1 MLWPVWA
8 VAVEEFFGPVDEAE
22 EEAATELAAGE
33 EPAGEEAGAEEDQ
46 GAVVPH
52 FRSRDAWLDVGTFG
66 LGGEPPDDLPL
77 HFQNWVLLEDVPLGP
92 WLGDWKDIAADAR
105 YYYRS
110 QYEEPFDRDLMEYS
124 YKVKRE
130 EEEFYAWEQERGLIP
145 DIELGRESD
154 IKFEGRKLFSA
165 GYSKTTYPGGNPAL
179 GGVQPAGDFTMEG
192 ELQLRIEGT
201 VLRKTHVYVDY
212 DDTRENETRNQVSV
226 VYKGDPD
233 ELVQEAAFGDIILS
247 LPATEF
253 VSYSSS
259 RAVFGAK
266 VDLKYKWAHLMAI
279 ASREKGQTEKATF
292 TGGTELTSITL
303 SDTSYTRRKFFLLN
317 TYYDEINDKTYF
329 EGNRKLFVD
338 PVNNLPKIEVFVHTP
353 VPTFPLGKTRMRLD
367 AYEFDDHKG
376 DNETPIGDKY
386 LSKKVGTDACV
397 MLARGTEYDVDVDT
411 GVLSLKTPLAEN
423 QRLAV
428 AYVTADEAGNAKS
441 VIGYYRDPG
450 GTYKLDYVDKPN
462 DVREFRKPLK
472 CLSLGRDGG
481 PLQRYEQ
488 KNYYYLGSTNVE
500 STTLVV
506 KVLDRNKNENDPD
519 NEGKTYLYTLGLDR
533 NDNGR
538 VDPEFFDKTKSY
550 IIVPD
555 VEYNRANDS
564 FTRRDVG
571 GWRKDGPPFDI
582 PDGFLDNLPFD
593 YDMNGVAE
601 DYDAYKPEIDS
612 RRTFYFEYKSLKPS
626 YFLHPNVIPGSEVVK
641 LNGRVLVPNQE
652 YWLDYDSGF
661 LEILTE
667 DANDPTAI
675 LEVTY
680 EYKPLFTLLAKSLV
694 GGRFQFGPD
703 DDRYL
708 GTTLIAEFTSKPP
721 GDQIPKL
728 EEAPVDHYVL
738 DVDGRYRFY
747 PEFMT
752 KIADAVP
759 GAHTV
764 EGSTFDVSA
773 EYARSYK
780 NVNTVGEAL
789 VDDMEGARQLSTL
802 SMKEEVWKATS
813 APAAAG
819 FDQSNRGDH
828 LLRLGYEPQ
837 HFLNEVDPDWPNDT
851 LELLTLNALPN
862 DPEGK
867 TEHPYRWAGIH
878 NILSPTG
885 LDFTENRYEYVEIMI
900 NLNGLTRGTK
910 EDDIRGGILHLD
922 VGTISEDADGNQLL
936 GTEVLDAN
944 GQLTEANDKGY
955 YFDNTAGQ
963 EKGKGNAPD
972 PPGQFYELIKH
983 DKRLDTE
990 DNNANLVLDTEDAYY
1005 AYAVDLTEV
1014 LNNSSPYVVRGP
1026 TSKDP
1031 LNEGWYILRVPLEF
1045 DVAETEGDPDPT
1057 RIRVFRVWL
1066 EAESDNDFPQGSA
1079 LTLGTVTFAAMR
1091 WEDPVLKPDRG
1102 LNQMKVTTKD
1112 SRHDGDYITL
1122 RPVEDPETRTTEREQ
1137 ALVLQYILTD
1147 WDDVGVEG
1155 DPIGENEAGGQFG
1168 PVWGAGNNHYDTE
1181 DTNHNG
1187 VLDPG
1192 EDIGV
1197 GPYHYGAGNGRLDEE
1212 PAPEG
1217 STRYTTFSAQ
1227 DFSRYR
1233 RLQFWYFNRTPHDN
1247 SNVDSYNDIVFL
1259 RFGADEDNYFE
1270 YAVQMSGE
1278 QRWISVDVD
1287 LERLLGIHAK
1297 GQPFVE
1303 RDEAIEAGHYRIV
1316 GDPSLLNIVEV
1327 RLGTR
1332 TKVPEDGGSGGFLAY
1347 REVWLNDILLL
1358 EPEEQVGRAMR
1369 ASTSVDFGNFIKAN
1383 VGFRNVGAGFEEIGT
1398 TSVARTTTTSENAD
1412 ATVELSKFMPDLW
1425 NVRMPLTGAV
1435 TRSETVTEEKYDPKQ
1450 SIYSQGK
1457 TIGVS
1462 RRAGIAFGKYKLP
1475 SLDFDFRNSD
1485 SVNYKY
1491 ARVSEA
1497 DTYSGGADYDIY
1509 PRRPYLPV
1517 NVRSDFDRQYTQ
1529 TTYNEKGKESSGTDW
1544 VSDDS
1549 RSSVKFEPIDDLEI
1563 TPSYSYGYTWDR
1575 ITNVEEAFDE
1585 TYGMRVNYFHVKGL
1599 RPGTSYTS
1607 GYREDIR
1614 LAAEEGGGGESPG
1627 EDRGPNL
1634 QEGQSLDLNLS
1645 SSFNV
1650 NVPVDVGKLSDERAR
1665 GINKWSITPSYD
1677 LVRSSSYTE
1686 MGARAPYRYRTGLD
1700 SVLPGFSGPEHFV
1713 SSRRRYS
1720 ITVNNRLNPLEFL
1733 SYRTGT
1739 QWENWDF
1746 IQADVDYSYTNEI
1759 SNTFG
1764 TPSRIISTTFPDLTF
1779 QLYGT
1784 ENFPLV
1790 ADYLERST
1798 VVASYYRKKTYAQ
1811 FRDVEIQQKPGLSW
1825 RASWSRNFRTRA
1837 DYFYTHNK
1845 SQDIDDADQPTGP
1858 VRIVTQENPS
1868 LTLYYSVANPKGF
1881 KLPLLGTLRWRN
1893 ELDLTA
1899 GVSYIKTRGIEADT
1913 YDTNEWRYEVTGG
1926 YYLTTSLRA
1935 DVTGSMTRYRN
1946 LSTVTDD
1953 YTTVGVRGDF
1963 EINF

>member
-1 MLWPVWA
+1 MLWPVLA

-22 EEAATELAAGE
+22 EESPAIELPAGE
-33 EPAGEEAGAEEDQ
+33 EPSGEEAGVEEGQ
-46 GAVVPH
+46 GAAVPH

-77 HFQNWVLLEDVPLGP
+77 HFQSWVLLDDVPLGP
-92 WLGDWKDIAADAR
+92 WLGDWRDVAGDAR
-105 YYYRS
+105 SYYKS
-110 QYEEPFDRDLMEYS
+110 GFEEPFDRDLMEYS
-124 YKVKRE
+124 YRVKRE

-154 IKFEGRKLFSA
+154 IKFEGRKLFTA

-179 GGVQPAGDFTMEG
+179 GGEQPAGDFTMEG

-212 DDTRENETRNQVSV
+212 DDTRENDTRNQVSV

-266 VDLKYKWAHLMAI
+266 VDLKYKWARLMAI

-303 SDTSYTRRKFFLLN
+303 PDTSYTRRKFFLLN
-317 TYYDEINDKTYF
+317 TYYDESKDATYF
-329 EGNRKLFVD
+329 EGNRKIFTD
-338 PVNNLPKIEVFVHTP
+338 AQGRPKIEVFVYTP
-353 VPTFPLGKTRMRLD
+353 GGTFPLGKTQVRLN
-367 AYEFDDHKG
+367 AFEFDDHQG
-376 DNETPIGDKY
+376 DNEAPKPGSRKY
-386 LSKKVGTDACV
+386 INKDLKIPEACV
-397 MLARGTEYDVDVDT
+397 KLARGTEYDVDVDT
-411 GVLSLKTPLAEN
+411 GILSLKTPLAES

-428 AYVTADEAGNAKS
+428 AYVTADEGGSAKS
-441 VIGYYRDPG
+441 VIGYVEDG
-450 GTYKLDYVDKPN
+450 GVYTLDYVEAGTDIW
-462 DVREFRKPLK
+462 EFRVPLK
-472 CLSLGRDGG
+472 CLSIGEDGG
-481 PLQRYEQ
+481 ALQRYEQ

-500 STTLVV
+500 ATTLVV
-506 KVLDRNKNENDPD
+506 KVLDLNKSENDPKYP
-519 NEGKTYLYTLGLDR
+519 GKTYLYTLGLDR
-533 NDNGR
+533 GNDGR
-538 VDPEFFDKTKSY
+538 VDTEFFDKTKSY
-550 IIVPD
+550 LIVPD
-555 VEYNRANDS
+555 VAYDDKNNS

-571 GWRKDGPPFDI
+571 GWRPPPNPKYDI
-582 PDGFLDNLPFD
+582 PDGYLDNLPFD

-601 DYDAYKPEIDS
+601 GFDAYKPEVDS

-694 GGRFQFGPD
+694 GGRFQLGPD

-728 EEAPVDHYVL
+728 EEAPVNHYVV
-738 DVDGRYRFY
+738 DADGRYRFY

-764 EGSTFDVSA
+764 EGSTFDLSA

-780 NVNTVGEAL
+780 NVNTVGQAL

-802 SMKEEVWKATS
+802 PMREEAWKHTS

-828 LLRLGYEPQ
+828 LLRLDYKPQ
-837 HFLNEVDPDWPNDT
+837 HFLSEVDPDWPNDT
-851 LELLTLNALPN
+851 LELLSLNALPD
-862 DPEGK
+862 DPEGN
-867 TEHPYRWAGIH
+867 TPSPYKWAGIH
-878 NILSPTG
+878 HILSTTG
-885 LDFTENRYEYVEIMI
+885 LDFTESRYEYVEIML
-900 NLNGLTRGTK
+900 NLNNLTKNTA
-910 EDDIRGGILHLD
+910 EDDIKGGILHVD
-922 VGTISEDADGNQLL
+922 VGTISEDADGNQVL
-936 GTEVLDAN
+936 GSEVLDEN
-944 GQLTEANDKGY
+944 GQLTRENDTGY
-955 YFDNTAGQ
+955 FFDNTAGQ
-963 EKGKGNAPD
+963 EKGGGNSPV
-972 PPGQFYELIKH
+972 PPGRFFARILHEN
-983 DKRLDTE
+983 RLDTE
-990 DNNANLVLDTEDAYY
+990 DNNANRVLDVEDAYFTY
-1005 AYAVDLTEV
+1005 DVDLGEV

-1031 LNEGWYILRVPLEF
+1031 LEFGWYILRVPLEF
-1045 DVAETEGDPDPT
+1045 DVAETTEAPPDPT
-1057 RIRVFRVWL
+1057 KIRIFRVWL
-1066 EAESDNDFPQGSA
+1066 EAETRDDFPQGSS
-1079 LTLGTVTFAAMR
+1079 LILGTVTFAAMR
-1091 WEDPVLKPDRG
+1091 WEDPVLKPDKG

-1112 SRHDGDYITL
+1112 SRHDGDYVPH
-1122 RPVEDPETRTTEREQ
+1122 RPVEDPETQTLEREQ

-1147 WDDVGVEG
+1147 WDDVGVRTEEG
-1155 DPIGENEAGGQFG
+1155 FAE
-1168 PVWGAGNNHYDTE
+1168 WGAGNNRYDTE

-1197 GPYHYGAGNGRLDEE
+1197 GPYHFGAGNGRLDEE

-1217 STRYTTFSAQ
+1217 STRYTTYSAQ

-1233 RLQFWYFNRTPHDN
+1233 RLQFWYNNRTPHDTGGP
-1247 SNVDSYNDIVFL
+1247 DSYNDIVFL

-1270 YAVQMSGE
+1270 YSIQMDGDKD
-1278 QRWISVDVD
+1278 WHGVDVD
-1287 LERLLGIHAK
+1287 LERLLAIHAK
-1297 GQPFVE
+1297 GQPFLE
-1303 RDEAIEAGHYRIV
+1303 RDEAIVSGHYRIV
-1316 GDPSLLNIVEV
+1316 GDPSLLNVVEV

-1358 EPEEQVGRAMR
+1358 EPEEQVGQAMR
-1369 ASTSVDFGNFIKAN
+1369 AGTSLDFGNFIKAN
-1383 VGFRNVGAGFEEIGT
+1383 VGFRNRGAGFEEIGT
-1398 TSVARTTTTSENAD
+1398 TSLARTTTTSENAD

-1425 NVRMPLTGAV
+1425 NVRMPVTGAV

-1497 DTYSGGADYDIY
+1497 DTYSGGVDYDIY
-1509 PRRPYLPV
+1509 PRRRYLPV
-1517 NVRSDFDRQYTQ
+1517 NVRSDFDRQYTK
-1529 TTYNEKGKESSGTDW
+1529 TSYNEKGKESSGTDW
-1544 VSDDS
+1544 VADDS
-1549 RSSVKFEPIDDLEI
+1549 RNSVKFEPVDDLEI

-1575 ITNVEEAFDE
+1575 ITNAEEAFDE
-1585 TYGMRVNYFHVKGL
+1585 SYGMRVNYFHVKGL

-1607 GYREDIR
+1607 SYREDVR
-1614 LAAEEGGGGESPG
+1614 VGTEEGGGEPPG
-1627 EDRGPNL
+1627 QDRGPNL
-1634 QEGQSLDLNLS
+1634 REGQKLDLALS
-1645 SSFNV
+1645 SSYNV
-1650 NVPVDVGKLSDERAR
+1650 NVPVDVGKLTDERAR
-1665 GINKWSITPSYD
+1665 GLNKWSITPGYD

-1686 MGARAPYRYRTGLD
+1686 MTARAPYSYRTGIDPL
-1700 SVLPGFSGPEHFV
+1700 LPQYPPGEPNFV
-1713 SSRRRYS
+1713 NSRRRHS

-1733 SYRTGT
+1733 GYRTGT
-1739 QWENWDF
+1739 KWENWDF
-1746 IQADVDYSYTNEI
+1746 IQADVDYSYANEI
-1759 SNTFG
+1759 SNNTG
-1764 TPSRIISTTFPDLTF
+1764 VASRTVSTTFPDLTF
-1779 QLYGT
+1779 QLYGVK
-1784 ENFPLV
+1784 NFPLV

-1798 VVASYYRKKTYAQ
+1798 VVVSYYRKKTYQQ
-1811 FRDVEIQQKPGLSW
+1811 FQDIEIQQKPGLSW
-1825 RASWSRNFRTRA
+1825 RASWYGKFRTRA

-1858 VRIVTQENPS
+1858 ERIVTQENPA
-1868 LTLYYSVANPKGF
+1868 LTLYYSIANPKGF

-1899 GVSYIKTRGIEADT
+1899 GVSYIKTRGIQADQ
-1913 YDTNEWRYEVTGG
+1913 YDTNEWRYELTGG

-1935 DVTGSMTRYRN
+1935 DVTGTVTRFKN
-1946 LSTVTDD
+1946 LSLTGND
-1953 YTTVGVRGDF
+1953 YATVGVRGDF